1 MCSVFSL
8 IPATILVTIAYFVL
22 FSSSK
27 VEGPI
32 RRFGQV
38 LTIWLLIV
46 ALFYPIL
53 GTYLTLSGKC
63 PIDRLMQRM
72 EIPIEK

>member
-1 MCSVFSL
+1 MCIVFSL
-8 IPATILVTIAYFVL
+8 IPATIVVTIAYFVL

-32 RRFGQV
+32 RKFGQA
-38 LTIWLLIV
+38 LTVWLLIV

-53 GTYLTLSGKC
+53 GTYVTLSGKC
-63 PIDRLMQRM
+63 PIDWLMQRM
-72 EIPIEK
+72 EISIEK